1 MRMRNYGYEQYFP
14 ALLIIPH
21 LVYPTY
27 SIRLCVSKSG
37 VVCSHHL
44 RNPPMDDAALLKL
57 LEAGIGEEVAAI
69 QLNISPQQV
78 KGRIKEYLQ
87 AGILN
92 CNGERET
99 INWKAFGKWK
109 KLAQTVETAH

>member
-1 MRMRNYGYEQYFP
+1 
-14 ALLIIPH
+14 
-21 LVYPTY
+21 
-27 SIRLCVSKSG
+27 
-37 VVCSHHL
+37 
-44 RNPPMDDAALLKL
+44 MDDTALLKL
-57 LEAGIGEEVAAI
+57 LAAGIGEDVAAT

-78 KGRIKEYLQ
+78 KGRIREYLH

-109 KLAQTVETAH
+109 KLAQTVETVQ

>member
-1 MRMRNYGYEQYFP
+1 
-14 ALLIIPH
+14 
-21 LVYPTY
+21 
-27 SIRLCVSKSG
+27 
-37 VVCSHHL
+37 
-44 RNPPMDDAALLKL
+44 MDDTALLKL
-57 LEAGIGEEVAAI
+57 LAAGIDEDVAAA

-78 KGRIKEYLQ
+78 KGRIREYLQ

-109 KLAQTVETAH
+109 KLRQFIEIAQ

>member
-1 MRMRNYGYEQYFP
+1 
-14 ALLIIPH
+14 
-21 LVYPTY
+21 
-27 SIRLCVSKSG
+27 
-37 VVCSHHL
+37 
-44 RNPPMDDAALLKL
+44 MDDAALLKL